1 MMYAVLCYN
10 NEEMVCGWTKEQDE
24 AVMAQ
29 LSKVHER

>member
-10 NEEMVCGWTKEQDE
+10 NEEVVCGWTREQDD

-29 LSKVHER
+29 LVVAVTF